1 MLANVKIEQDKE
13 NPEIHRVF
21 VDGKKIEKITHLDFE
36 VNPLEIP
43 CVKLNIE
50 QISGVDFEGKAEVN
64 FLNTPFT
71 VQNACKIIRDELQK
85 DCVLRRAFLT
95 SIYSA
100 LNDMKEDTP
109 IDEIPEII
117 LDRLIGDEQTCT

>member
-13 NPEIHRVF
+13 NPDIHRVF

-43 CVKLNIE
+43 SIKLNIE
-50 QISGVDFEGKAEVN
+50 QIGGIDFEGQAEVN

-71 VQNACKIIRDELQK
+71 AKTACKILRDELQK

-100 LNDMKEDTP
+100 LSDMKEDTP